1 MTRLWFAT
9 IICLIGLGLIV
20 QANIA
25 HAKLEDILYEKGQI
39 TKEEWVKAK
48 ADVEREEAIIQ
59 QRPTTERWYEKLS
72 LRGYTQMRYN
82 TITTQDKNLNSP
94 YDSSIGNN
102 KGFLLRRVRLVVSG
116 DVNEWVSLYLQ
127 TDFGKSAGTTTTN
140 SDNQNF
146 AQLRDAYADIFLPM
160 SRITSSMT
168 DKELR
173 IRAGQSKVPYGF
185 ETLQSS
191 QQRLA
196 LDRTDGINT
205 GVPNERD
212 IGFFLYYT
220 PAETKKVFRSLID
233 KGLKGSGD
241 YGVLGVGVY
250 NGQTTNVSEL
260 NDGKHVVL
268 HATYPFE
275 LPYGQIVQVGVDA
288 YRGTFV
294 VTPGAVSPVAG
305 GPAVNP
311 SLKNGGRINDE
322 RIAAHFVLFPQP
334 FGFQAEWNWGKGP
347 ELNEART
354 RIKERS
360 LDGGYVQAMYKWE
373 NIMPYVRWQ
382 QYYGGRKNF
391 TNSPSNSVRETE
403 LGVEYQFNK
412 ALELT
417 VAYAWMDRTDNST
430 QPYVMRDG
438 QVVRFQLQWNY

>member
-1 MTRLWFAT
+1 MTRPWFAT
-9 IICLIGLGLIV
+9 ITCVIGLGLIV

-48 ADVEREEAIIQ
+48 ADAEREEAIIQ

-72 LRGYTQMRYN
+72 LRGYTQLRYN
-82 TITTQDKNLNSP
+82 TITTDDKSLTSP

-102 KGFLLRRVRLVVSG
+102 KGFLLRRARLVVSG

-127 TDFGKSAGTTTTN
+127 TDFGASVGGTTSGNTN
-140 SDNQNF
+140 NNF
-146 AQLRDAYADIFLPM
+146 AQLRDLYADIFLPM
-160 SRITSSMT
+160 SRITSSVT

-220 PAETKKVFRSLID
+220 PTETKKVFRSLID

-241 YGVLGVGVY
+241 YGVLGIGVY
-250 NGQTTNVSEL
+250 NGQTMNNTEL

-294 VTPGAVSPVAG
+294 VTPGVVTPVAG
-305 GPAVNP
+305 GLPVTP

-334 FGFQAEWNWGKGP
+334 FGFQTEWNWGKGP

-354 RIKERS
+354 RIKEQS

-382 QYYGGRKNF
+382 QYYGGRKNV
-391 TNSPSNSVRETE
+391 TNSPDNSVRETE

-417 VAYAWMDRTDNST
+417 VAYAWMDRTDNMNA
-430 QPYVMRDG
+430 PYVMRDG
-438 QVVRFQLQWNY
+438 QLVRFQLQWNY

>member
-9 IICLIGLGLIV
+9 IVCVIGLGLIV
-20 QANIA
+20 QADIA

-48 ADVEREEAIIQ
+48 ADAEREEAIIQ

-72 LRGYTQMRYN
+72 LRGYTQIRYN
-82 TITTQDKNLNSP
+82 YITHEDDHQRKLNSP

-102 KGFLLRRVRLVVSG
+102 KGFILRRARLVLSG
-116 DVNEWVSLYLQ
+116 DINEWVSLYLQ
-127 TDFGKSAGTTTTN
+127 TDFGSTAGTGN
-140 SDNQNF
+140 NNF
-146 AQLRDAYADIFLPM
+146 AQLRDLYADIFLPM
-160 SRITSSMT
+160 SYITSSVT

-185 ETLQSS
+185 ETIQSS

-220 PAETKKVFRSLID
+220 PTETRKVFRSLID
-233 KGLKGSGD
+233 KGLKGTGD
-241 YGVLGVGVY
+241 FGVLGIGVY
-250 NGQTTNVSEL
+250 NGQTMNVSEA
-260 NDGKHVVL
+260 NDNKHVVL

-288 YRGTFV
+288 YRGKIN
-294 VTPGAVSPVAG
+294 VTTAPGTGVTIPAG
-305 GPAVNP
+305 NVD
-311 SLKNGGRINDE
+311 IDDE
-322 RIAAHFVLFPQP
+322 RIGAHFVLYPQP
-334 FGFQAEWNWGKGP
+334 FGFQTEWNWGRGP
-347 ELNEART
+347 ELNAAGT
-354 RIKERS
+354 RVDERS
-360 LDGGYVQAMYKWE
+360 LQGGYVQGMYKWD

-382 QYYGGRKNF
+382 QYYGGRKNV
-391 TNSPSNSVRETE
+391 TNSPSNTVRETE

-430 QPYVMRDG
+430 APYVMRDG
-438 QVVRFQLQWNY
+438 QLVRFQLQWNY